1 MNHLLPTST
10 AYVRQMIQ
18 TEGEFD
24 NTLTVSGQAANT
36 GAHQPPPVLHIS
48 YVNINILKSF
58 QENKNN
64 INILK

>member
-1 MNHLLPTST
+1 
-10 AYVRQMIQ
+10 MIQ

-24 NTLTVSGQAANT
+24 NTLTMSGQAANT
-36 GAHQPPPVLHIS
+36 GAYESPPVLHIGF
-48 YVNINILKSF
+48 VNINVLKSF